1 MLVSGTGINIG
12 TASGKSYELPFVEL
26 LRRLLR
32 RLIPRQTHELL
43 DAPVQRSAADA
54 RNELRYVE
62 LVRAEGDLF
71 LRERY
76 AEGVRW
82 RQVLRAYLP
91 PPARVLDLGAGN
103 GAVELAMQTAGYSVV
118 SVDAG
123 WNDDARRLGVTR
135 VVADAAA
142 LPFRP
147 AAFDALLLLETVE
160 HLPHVRAAAR
170 ECARVLRA
178 GSPALVTTPP
188 RWRYAL
194 RADPHFAIRFLLL
207 LPAHLQRAFAAR
219 RGFSGPHHY
228 VDRIY
233 GSVPELARALAPLQ
247 VREVLSRSR
256 LPRRWF
262 WDAVIFRGPRAGCGT
277 GASAAPG
284 ARGNGGDR
292 G

>member
-1 MLVSGTGINIG
+1 M
-12 TASGKSYELPFVEL
+12 
-26 LRRLLR
+26 
-32 RLIPRQTHELL
+32 HELL
-43 DAPVQRSAADA
+43 DAPLERTAADV

-62 LVRAEGDLF
+62 LVRAEGDPF

-82 RQVLRAYLP
+82 RQVLRSYLP
-91 PPARVLDLGAGN
+91 PPARILDLGAGN
-103 GAVELAMQTAGYSVV
+103 GAVELAMHAGGYSVV

-147 AAFDALLLLETVE
+147 AAVDALLLLETVE
-160 HLPHVRAAAR
+160 HLPDVAAAAR
-170 ECARVLRA
+170 ELARVLRPDA
-178 GSPALVTTPP
+178 PALVTTPP

-194 RADPHFAIRFLLL
+194 RPDPHFAIRFLLL
-207 LPAHLQRAFAAR
+207 LPARMQRFVAAR
-219 RGFSGPHHY
+219 RGFRGPHHF

-233 GSVPELARALAPLQ
+233 GSVPQLARALAPLR

-262 WDAVIFRGPRAGCGT
+262 WDAVMFTGPRAGAGN
-277 GASAAPG
+277 ASAPAG
-284 ARGNGGDR
+284 TRGSGGGR
-292 G
+292 A

>member
-1 MLVSGTGINIG
+1 M
-12 TASGKSYELPFVEL
+12 
-26 LRRLLR
+26 
-32 RLIPRQTHELL
+32 
-43 DAPVQRSAADA
+43 

-62 LVRAEGDLF
+62 LVRADSDVF
-71 LRERY
+71 LRQRY

-91 PPARVLDLGAGN
+91 PPARLLDLGAGN
-103 GAVELAMQTAGYSVV
+103 GAVELAMQAGGYSVV

-160 HLPHVRAAAR
+160 HLPDIRAAAR
-170 ECARVLRA
+170 ECARVLRPTA
-178 GSPALVTTPP
+178 PALVTTPP

-194 RADPHFAIRFLLL
+194 RPDPHFAIRFLLV
-207 LPAHLQRAFAAR
+207 LPPRLQRLFAAG

-233 GSVPELARALAPLQ
+233 GSVPELARALAPLAI
-247 VREVLSRSR
+247 REVLSRSR
-256 LPRRWF
+256 LPRKWF
-262 WDAVIFRGPRAGCGT
+262 WDAVVMRRGV
-277 GASAAPG
+277 SS
-284 ARGNGGDR
+284 
-292 G
+292 